1 MMLSSLLLISL
12 VVVGLYLLGRLI
24 APKRKKIKYKDEPFA
39 AGIDL
44 PIIRQKYESGIVLFA
59 LLFLVFDILA
69 FMFVIS
75 EGVFYPVLY
84 LAIVL
89 LGIVLVGSSVV

>member
-12 VVVGLYLLGRLI
+12 VVVGLYLLGYLI
-24 APKRKKIKYKDEPFA
+24 APKRKKVKYKEDPYA

-44 PIIRQKYESGIVLFA
+44 PIIRQKYESKIVLFA

-75 EGVFYPVLY
+75 EGIFYPVLY

-89 LGIVLVGSSVV
+89 LGMILVGSSVV